1 MRRWKSL
8 YEVLKVQNRKST
20 IVDYQLYGNLNVYI
34 GDWSN
39 GMIGVSKTFGGSS
52 ILSSPALAKLVN
64 FEKSRFMSF
73 FIFQKRPCYVN
84 M

>member
-1 MRRWKSL
+1 M
-8 YEVLKVQNRKST
+8 YEVLKVQNRKSI

-52 ILSSPALAKLVN
+52 ILSSPASKKVLKALILL
-64 FEKSRFMSF
+64 RFLDFYFLPKMG
-73 FIFQKRPCYVN
+73 R
-84 M
+84 